1 MHLLHTEQGVGS
13 NPTITTK
20 HKNKYS
26 TTEEMNMSVH
36 GYFSTPIYDNTLVG
50 AELVA
55 VQEELDQ
62 VVADLKSKDSFKHNE
77 QWLPNTHKLSDTTFS
92 QNLLLD
98 YNTTHFIDAL
108 KFHVFNYVKIL
119 GVPEMKTQQFSIR
132 QSWMTNTGK
141 HEFAHTHNHG
151 SVDIAGVYYYKTNGE
166 DGSINFMN
174 PVAQFSTYLLEHL
187 PNNVS
192 YEPKVGKIILFPG
205 WMDHGVPANYTDNE
219 RISISFNINFK
230 RSEFS

>member
-13 NPTITTK
+13 NPTITTR

-26 TTEEMNMSVH
+26 KIKDMFMSIH
-36 GYFSTPIYDNTLVG
+36 GYFSTPIYDSTIVG
-50 AELVA
+50 DELIA
-55 VQEELDQ
+55 IQEELDK
-62 VVADLKSKDSFKHNE
+62 VVADLKSKDSFQHNE
-77 QWLPNTHKLSDTTFS
+77 QWLPNTHKLSDTSFKS
-92 QNLLLD
+92 NLLLD
-98 YNTTHFIDAL
+98 YPTPQFLEFL
-108 KFHVFNYVKIL
+108 KFHVFEYMRIL
-119 GVPEMKTQQFSIR
+119 GVPEIKIQEFRII

-174 PVAQFSTYLLEHL
+174 PVPQFSTYLLEHL

-205 WMDHGVPANYTDNE
+205 WVDHGVPANYTDDE

-230 RSEFS
+230 RPEFS